1 MTANTSKMKGAKL
14 LPKRASARATS
25 RVGISVVPRTVGS
38 RTAQHTT
45 EPVALVGEA
54 NAIGVS
60 LYRAADQEYVDKIRA
75 GVPASYVIKLA
86 RDLRFSR
93 ESFLHTLHFPAS
105 TIERKIQKSERLSS
119 EQSERLLGVARLIG
133 QVQEMVAQSG
143 NPEGFEAS
151 QWLGQW
157 LNRPLPALGGEKPGD
172 YMDTIAGQQ
181 VVSRLLA
188 QIQSGAYA

>member
-1 MTANTSKMKGAKL
+1 MANHK
-14 LPKRASARATS
+14 
-25 RVGISVVPRTVGS
+25 
-38 RTAQHTT
+38 
-45 EPVALVGEA
+45 
-54 NAIGVS
+54 S
-60 LYRAADQEYVDKIRA
+60 LFLEDDQEYVARIRA
-75 GVPASYVIKLA
+75 GVPASYVVELA

-93 ESFLHTLHFPAS
+93 EIFLHSLHFPAS
-105 TIERKIQKSERLSS
+105 TIERKIQKAEKLSS

-133 QVQEMVAQSG
+133 QVQEMVTQSG
-143 NPEGFEAS
+143 DSEGFDAS

-157 LNRPLPALGGEKPGD
+157 LARPLPALGGERPRD